1 MDILLEELQL
11 VNSPA
16 FHVGL
21 SGNLHA
27 TVRRMDIYVD
37 RKVQR
42 RMRAEAAA
50 RRPAVAVAGGPDD
63 PPQDPAWLNTDG
75 IDPSGRDFHIHHCSI
90 VNDDDSIAVK
100 PMHRGQ
106 VVAGGL
112 TELSCSQDMLIEDM
126 VMTGVGAS
134 IGSVPPNAQ
143 HNCVRN
149 ITFRNVTMPGT
160 TKGIYVKSNP
170 SCSKPGATPAT
181 AEITGVLYENF
192 RILRP
197 SWWAVWIGPQQQ
209 HEPDSALGEKCA
221 LDYPI
226 TPHCPTQGCVSFRNI
241 TLRDVYIEQPV
252 LAPGVLLGNAS
263 QPMEGLVFDNVAV
276 AYTDGAA
283 LPPPR
288 AQLRCSD
295 LCACWLCRQAAQ
307 TEPGGAAAALEH
319 VPVRGGARLLEG
331 RDAARAELHAAVPR
345 GRVMGRAFS

>member
-1 MDILLEELQL
+1 
-11 VNSPA
+11 
-16 FHVGL
+16 
-21 SGNLHA
+21 
-27 TVRRMDIYVD
+27 
-37 RKVQR
+37 
-42 RMRAEAAA
+42 
-50 RRPAVAVAGGPDD
+50 
-63 PPQDPAWLNTDG
+63 
-75 IDPSGRDFHIHHCSI
+75 
-90 VNDDDSIAVK
+90 
-100 PMHRGQ
+100 MHRGQ

-112 TELSCSQDMLIEDM
+112 TDLSCSQDMLIEDM

-160 TKGIYVKSNP
+160 TKGIYIKSNP
-170 SCSKPGATPAT
+170 SCAPGTT
-181 AEITGVLYENF
+181 AEITSVLYEDF

-209 HEPDSALGEKCA
+209 HEPDTALGEKCA

-283 LPPPR
+283 RPPPAKR
-288 AQLRCSD
+288 PSCVALNC
-295 LCACWLCRQAAQ
+295 CAHVGCCRQAAQ
-307 TEPGGAAAALEH
+307 AEPGGAVAALEH

-331 RDAARAELHAAVPR
+331 RHAARAELHAALPH